1 MEHNVFKHRQ
11 QEEKSMKLAMAQMSN
26 AGTVERNLKKSI
38 DAIRTAAREG
48 ADLILF
54 PEVQLTEFFPQ
65 YPGGDATSYGLEI
78 DSETVNNIRTACREG
93 GIAAVPNIYLMEN
106 EKYYDASILID

>member
-1 MEHNVFKHRQ
+1 
-11 QEEKSMKLAMAQMSN
+11 MKLAMAQMSN

-54 PEVQLTEFFPQ
+54 PEVWT
-65 YPGGDATSYGLEI
+65 
-78 DSETVNNIRTACREG
+78 
-93 GIAAVPNIYLMEN
+93 
-106 EKYYDASILID
+106 